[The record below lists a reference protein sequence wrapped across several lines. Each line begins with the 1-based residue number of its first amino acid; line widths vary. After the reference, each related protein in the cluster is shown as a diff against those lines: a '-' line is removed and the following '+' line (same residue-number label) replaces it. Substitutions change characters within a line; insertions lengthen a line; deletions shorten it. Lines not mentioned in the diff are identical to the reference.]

1 MPEIIERGHV
11 YIAQP
16 PLYKVKKGKQEAYLK
31 DDVELEHY
39 LLQLAMEGANLQL
52 GEGAGSMSGHAL
64 EQLAIAHFQA
74 ERVINKYS
82 RRYPEALLRGLLD
95 LPAISE
101 AGLRD
106 VNTLSAWCETAQA
119 RIEQDFIAGGARFS
133 LSVVDNQDPD
143 VDSKAIRL
151 TMHEHGFDTA
161 QDITEDFWLSG
172 DYVRLM
178 TAAASI
184 GNLLTAGAQVKR
196 DEKGLAVSTV
206 KQAFDWLLGEAKR
219 GMGIQRY
226 KGLGEMNPDQLW
238 DTTMNPATRRLLRVR
253 IEDAIAADDIFS
265 TLMGDE
271 VEPRRAFIEA
281 NALSV
286 SNLDI

>member
-31 DDVELEHY
+31 DDTELEHY
-39 LLQLAMEGANLQL
+39 LLQLAMEGASLTL
-52 GEGAGSMSGHAL
+52 GSDAGVMSGHAL

-82 RRYPEALLRGLLD
+82 RRYPEAMLRALID
-95 LPAISE
+95 LPAIDE
-101 AGLRD
+101 TILKDINA
-106 VNTLSAWCETAQA
+106 LSQWCTTAMQ
-119 RIEQDFIAGGARFS
+119 RIEQDFVTGGARFT
-133 LSVVDNQDPD
+133 LSAAESQNPD
-143 VDSKAIRL
+143 SENKLVRL
-151 TMHEHGFDTA
+151 TTHEHGFDST
-161 QDITEDFWLSG
+161 QEIDDDFWLSG
-172 DYVRLM
+172 DYLRLM
-178 TAAASI
+178 NAASSI
-184 GNLLTAGAQVKR
+184 GNLLSTGAQVQR
-196 DEKGLAVSTV
+196 DEKGIAVTTV

-226 KGLGEMNPDQLW
+226 KGLGEMNPEQLW
-238 DTTMNPATRRLLRVR
+238 ETTMNPATRRLLKVN
-253 IEDAIAADDIFS
+253 IEDAIATDDIFS